1 MDSTNYLWSTC
12 VQAGRCVKAMYGV
25 PPCEDLGP
33 SVLLGFGDKL
43 ASLCIAPALAAAL
56 CKGLVGHQER
66 EPIPPTIER
75 VK

>member
-1 MDSTNYLWSTC
+1 
-12 VQAGRCVKAMYGV
+12 MYGV
-25 PPCEDLGP
+25 PPCEDLGL

-43 ASLCIAPALAAAL
+43 ASPCIAPPLAAAL

-75 VK
+75 VKWGWKGTEAGDCRFDLV